1 MSLLKLLLA
10 LVAPPALGFG
20 GSSPSPPPPPDTK
33 SLIPPMLQSPQGA
46 EAVAG
51 VRQRAAAKRG
61 YGGTIVTGPGGLT
74 APATTKQNTLL
85 GGPGPGG

>member
-10 LVAPPALGFG
+10 LVSPPALAFG
-20 GSSPSPPPPPDTK
+20 GGGGSPPPPPPPDTK

-46 EAVAG
+46 DAADAV
-51 VRQRAAAKRG
+51 RKRAAAGHG
-61 YGGTIVTGPGGLT
+61 YGGTIVTGPQGLV

-85 GGPGPGG
+85 GG